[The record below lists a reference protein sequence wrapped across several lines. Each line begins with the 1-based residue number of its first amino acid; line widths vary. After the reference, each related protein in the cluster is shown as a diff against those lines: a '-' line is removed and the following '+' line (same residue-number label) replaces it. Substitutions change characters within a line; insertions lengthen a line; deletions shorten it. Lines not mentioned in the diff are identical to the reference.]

1 MIKTKSL
8 SSKELLKFTL
18 KSLENDKGID
28 IVSID
33 LIGRSSIADY
43 MIVVSGN
50 TVRQVTAMANNLIK
64 KYKEI
69 GLRLSSPE
77 GMSNGDWVLIDAND
91 ILIHIFRPEVR
102 EFYSFFRRNIVK
114 ENLLKTWIKFFTFI
128 NSNINKIFKFFVQ
141 CFC

>member
-1 MIKTKSL
+1 MQETKSL

-18 KSLENDKGID
+18 KSFEKDKGID

-50 TVRQVTAMANNLIK
+50 TVRQVTGMANNLIK
-64 KYKEI
+64 KYKEM

-102 EFYSFFRRNIVK
+102 EIYSLEKMWEKKQDNISNDAVK
-114 ENLLKTWIKFFTFI
+114 KIK
-128 NSNINKIFKFFVQ
+128 
-141 CFC
+141 

>member
-1 MIKTKSL
+1 MKKMIPL
-8 SSKELLKFTL
+8 SSKQLLKFTL
-18 KSLENDKGID
+18 KSLDNDKGID

-64 KYKEI
+64 KYKEM
-69 GLRLSSPE
+69 GLGLPSPE
-77 GMSNGDWVLIDAND
+77 GMSNGDWVLIDAKD

-102 EFYSFFRRNIVK
+102 DFYSLEKMWVK
-114 ENLLKTWIKFFTFI
+114 KQEEVSPDALEK
-128 NSNINKIFKFFVQ
+128 
-141 CFC
+141 

>member
-1 MIKTKSL
+1 MKKSIPL
-8 SSKELLKFTL
+8 SSKQLLKFTL
-18 KSLENDKGID
+18 ESLDNDKGID

-43 MIVVSGN
+43 MVVVSGN

-69 GLRLSSPE
+69 GIRPPSPE
-77 GMSNGDWVLIDAND
+77 GMSNGDWVLIDAKD

-102 EFYSFFRRNIVK
+102 DFYSLEKMWQKKQNDESENMVK
-114 ENLLKTWIKFFTFI
+114 NKT
-128 NSNINKIFKFFVQ
+128 
-141 CFC
+141 

>member
-1 MIKTKSL
+1 MQKTKSL

-18 KSLENDKGID
+18 NSLENDKGID

-69 GLRLSSPE
+69 GFSLSSPE

-102 EFYSFFRRNIVK
+102 EFYSLEKMWGKKQDNIPSDAVK
-114 ENLLKTWIKFFTFI
+114 K
-128 NSNINKIFKFFVQ
+128 
-141 CFC
+141 

>member
-1 MIKTKSL
+1 MKKKIPI
-8 SSKELLKFTL
+8 SSKQLLKVTL
-18 KSLENDKGID
+18 ESLDNDKGID

-64 KYKEI
+64 KYKEM
-69 GLRLSSPE
+69 GLRLPSPE
-77 GMSNGDWVLIDAND
+77 GMSNGDWVLIDAKD

-102 EFYSFFRRNIVK
+102 DFYSLEKMWVK
-114 ENLLKTWIKFFTFI
+114 KQEEVSPDALEK
-128 NSNINKIFKFFVQ
+128 
-141 CFC
+141 

>member
-1 MIKTKSL
+1 MEKTKSL

-50 TVRQVTAMANNLIK
+50 TVRQVIAMANNLIK
-64 KYKEI
+64 KYREI

-102 EFYSFFRRNIVK
+102 EFYSLEKMWAKKQDNVQSDAVK
-114 ENLLKTWIKFFTFI
+114 K
-128 NSNINKIFKFFVQ
+128 
-141 CFC
+141 

>member
-1 MIKTKSL
+1 MQKTKSL

-18 KSLENDKGID
+18 NSLENDKGID

-77 GMSNGDWVLIDAND
+77 GMANGDWVLIDAND

-102 EFYSFFRRNIVK
+102 EFYSLEKMWGKKQDNIPSDAVK
-114 ENLLKTWIKFFTFI
+114 K
-128 NSNINKIFKFFVQ
+128 
-141 CFC
+141 

>member
-1 MIKTKSL
+1 MEKTKSL

-18 KSLENDKGID
+18 KSLENDKGMD
-28 IVSID
+28 IVSIN

-43 MIVVSGN
+43 MVVVSGN

-69 GLRLSSPE
+69 GLSLSSPE
-77 GMSNGDWVLIDAND
+77 GISNGDWVLIDAND

-102 EFYSFFRRNIVK
+102 AFYSLEKMWEKKQDIISSDAVK
-114 ENLLKTWIKFFTFI
+114 KIK
-128 NSNINKIFKFFVQ
+128 
-141 CFC
+141 

>member
-1 MIKTKSL
+1 MKKPKTL
-8 SSKELLKFTL
+8 SSKQLLEFTL

-43 MIVVSGN
+43 MIVASGN

-64 KYKEI
+64 KYKEAGI
-69 GLRLSSPE
+69 KTPSPE

-91 ILIHIFRPEVR
+91 ILVHIFRPEVR
-102 EFYSFFRRNIVK
+102 DFYSLEKMWEKSVEEI
-114 ENLLKTWIKFFTFI
+114 TSDIIK
-128 NSNINKIFKFFVQ
+128 N
-141 CFC
+141 